1 MGFGHRW
8 LSRTGAVALLVLAG
22 LAVPAGPAPAADAE
36 PRFTFDVTG
45 TTVPLGVGKKRIHL
59 RLTNLTGRT
68 PREAI
73 FYVRPGEQDWPD
85 GISLMWPEGG
95 GSGEC
100 DGDAAGWYCRIG
112 PGALPEL
119 LPAAG
124 ETVDL
129 PFDVNVQEN
138 QQPYEGT
145 FSVEAGMAWG
155 DEPMKTAARKLFTL
169 RLVDDPEAD
178 LSVVAPDVKQSVRVG
193 AGGRLEPTG
202 TLQPGETGAVRFRIV
217 NQGRKA
223 VGGIKVTLRLP
234 EAVTFTRPPKECVV
248 AADRRSAV
256 CTYDTLALIPVG
268 QDTDPNDGSYSA
280 VELHNLVT
288 VAAATRAPVTLTGG
302 TVQVEGLAEQPDV
315 RPGPART
322 GLPANA
328 VAVPAAEV
336 DDSDNRDG
344 FAVLVAARGGTGDD
358 GDDGDGGGGGGDLPI
373 TGPRAGLIAGTGLAL
388 VAGGGIVLLLARRRR
403 VVAVGGGGGTP
414 AA

>member
-1 MGFGHRW
+1 MGLGHRW
-8 LSRTGAVALLVLAG
+8 LSRTAAVTLLVLAG
-22 LAVPAGPAPAADAE
+22 LAVPGGPAPAANAD
-36 PRFTFDVTG
+36 PKFTFDVTG
-45 TTVPLGVGKKRIHL
+45 TTVPVGVGKKRIHL
-59 RLTNLTGRT
+59 RLTNLTNST

-112 PGALPEL
+112 PSALPEL

-138 QQPYEGT
+138 QQPYEGR

-155 DEPMKTAARKLFTL
+155 DEPMRTSDREWFTL
-169 RLVDDPEAD
+169 RLVDDPVAD

-202 TLQPGETGAVRFRIV
+202 TLQPGETGAVRYRVV

-223 VGGIKVTLRLP
+223 VGGIRVTLRLP
-234 EAVTFTRPPKECVV
+234 EAVTFTRPPEECVV
-248 AADRRSAV
+248 ADDRRSAV
-256 CTYDTLALIPVG
+256 CTYDTLALVPAG
-268 QDTDPNDGSYSA
+268 QDTDPTDGSHSA

-288 VAAATRAPVTLTGG
+288 VAASTRAPVTLTGG
-302 TVQVEGLAEQPDV
+302 TVQVEGLAEQADA
-315 RPGPART
+315 RSGPPRT
-322 GLPANA
+322 ELPANA
-328 VAVPAAEV
+328 VAVPAADV

-344 FAVLVAARGGTGDD
+344 FAVLVAARGSTGNGGDD
-358 GDDGDGGGGGGDLPI
+358 DGGDDNGGGGGDGLPI
-373 TGPRAGLIAGTGLAL
+373 TGPQTGLVAATGAAL
-388 VAGGGIVLLLARRRR
+388 VAGGVIVLLLARRRR
-403 VVAVGGGGGTP
+403 VAAVRRWG
-414 AA
+414 